1 MCLLVVATRLRDD
14 LPLVVGANRDE
25 FLERPAIPMDVL
37 RSKSPRTLGGRDL
50 VASGT
55 WLAVNE
61 HGVVAGLTNRPSL
74 DGRDLTKR
82 SRGELPLALTSF
94 ETARAAVDGFGE
106 RFRPS
111 EFNPAWLVVADRDTA
126 FTIDMTG
133 EDALVTECPPG
144 LVVIENR
151 APGVPSPKVS
161 HVRSLLGLIA
171 EAPADDMD
179 SLIAAALSDHFIPE
193 DPDAIVPESRAA
205 CVHSEE
211 YGTRWSGIVTVAS
224 DTSPPTFR
232 YADGSPCMFSYTEA
246 SWALTAPR

>member
-37 RSKSPRTLGGRDL
+37 RAESPRTLGGRDL

-94 ETARAAVDGFGE
+94 ATARQAVEGFDA

-111 EFNPAWLVVADRDTA
+111 EFNPAWLVVADRETA

-133 EDALVTECPPG
+133 DDSIVAECPPG

-151 APGVPSPKVS
+151 APGAPSPKVA
-161 HVRSLLGLIA
+161 HVRSLLASIA
-171 EAPADDMD
+171 DAPAEDVT
-179 SLIAAALSDHFIPE
+179 SVIAAALSDHVIPE

-205 CVHSEE
+205 CVHSEQ
-211 YGTRWSGIVTVAS
+211 YGTRWSGIVTVS
-224 DTSPPTFR
+224 QEPGPPTFR
-232 YADGSPCMFSYTEA
+232 YADGSPCTFSYREA
-246 SWALTAPR
+246 SWEVTAQS

>member
-1 MCLLVVATRLRDD
+1 MCLLVVATRMRDD

-37 RSKSPRTLGGRDL
+37 RADSPRTLGGRDL

-61 HGVVAGLTNRPSL
+61 NGVVAGLTNRPAL
-74 DGRDLTKR
+74 GGRDLTKR
-82 SRGELPLALTSF
+82 SRGELPLALTGF
-94 ETARAAVDGFGE
+94 ESAGAAVDGFAE

-111 EFNPAWLVVADRDTA
+111 EFNPAWLVVADRETA

-133 EDALVTECPPG
+133 DDAIVAECPPG

-151 APGVPSPKVS
+151 APGAPSPKVA
-161 HVRSLLGLIA
+161 HVRSLLGSLA
-171 EAPADDMD
+171 DAPPNEVD
-179 SLIAAALSDHFIPE
+179 SLIATALSDHFIPE
-193 DPDAIVPESRAA
+193 DPDALVPESRAA

-224 DTSPPTFR
+224 DPSPPTFR
-232 YADGSPCMFSYTEA
+232 YADGSPCTFSYTEA
-246 SWALTAPR
+246 SWALTAPC